1 MKKVMNSKIL
11 IEQGIP
17 LILTLV
23 IFGILSLGVYLL
35 ILVLNQFSGEDVVM
49 QIRSVDVIVGMTIYL
64 KTSVD
69 FAIYIGNLM
78 RLYPGW
84 KNRIAIEIG
93 TALGNA
99 LGTMSIMVIWN
110 FFREVK
116 ILLAMM
122 IVIAALVLLRM
133 AEEGYEHVLEN
144 KKGVPEKLGKFVKV
158 QLKYLTITNR
168 IFSPILRYILP
179 QMNMKTAIHKT
190 FWGLFIASFSVPFIL
205 GLDDFAGYV
214 SLFNVVNVLG
224 FAVGVLLG
232 HMILNIFLF
241 ISPKRTVA
249 IVQNSYIAYIGSM
262 AFILLAIWGLYEAI
276 KIILGH

>member
-1 MKKVMNSKIL
+1 MNSKIL